1 MSVPQE
7 GGLGGKTLFGWQR
20 KRAVGVVVDA
30 LRPIAGTIQQHGVPA
45 RFWSQPYVVGFFHF
59 MIGLHAK
66 LATRGRITGVDL
78 GSLLAEVFTALSN
91 MNGAAIARRANELHA
106 ANDPDFNRAAD
117 DAAAVCF
124 YQLRILKNEADHPLV
139 QVATR
144 IALAAGE
151 AKGENRE
158 YIYSMM
164 YMASLFKEVERLRGD
179 NSN

>member
-1 MSVPQE
+1 
-7 GGLGGKTLFGWQR
+7 
-20 KRAVGVVVDA
+20 
-30 LRPIAGTIQQHGVPA
+30 
-45 RFWSQPYVVGFFHF
+45 
-59 MIGLHAK
+59 
-66 LATRGRITGVDL
+66 
-78 GSLLAEVFTALSN
+78 

>member
-1 MSVPQE
+1 
-7 GGLGGKTLFGWQR
+7 
-20 KRAVGVVVDA
+20 
-30 LRPIAGTIQQHGVPA
+30 
-45 RFWSQPYVVGFFHF
+45 
-59 MIGLHAK
+59 MIGHHAK